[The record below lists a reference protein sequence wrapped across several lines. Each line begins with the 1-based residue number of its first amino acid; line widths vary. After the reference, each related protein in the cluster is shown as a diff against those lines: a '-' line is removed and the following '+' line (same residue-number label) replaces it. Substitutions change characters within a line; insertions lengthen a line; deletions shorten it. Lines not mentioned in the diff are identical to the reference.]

1 MKFSESHVLFQVFKL
16 KAQQLV
22 DRLLPS
28 CNTPT
33 GIPWAMVNLQRYST
47 NVSIDDEPFLI

>member
-1 MKFSESHVLFQVFKL
+1 MKFSESHILFQVFKL

-33 GIPWAMVNLQRYST
+33 GIPWAMVNLQRYNA